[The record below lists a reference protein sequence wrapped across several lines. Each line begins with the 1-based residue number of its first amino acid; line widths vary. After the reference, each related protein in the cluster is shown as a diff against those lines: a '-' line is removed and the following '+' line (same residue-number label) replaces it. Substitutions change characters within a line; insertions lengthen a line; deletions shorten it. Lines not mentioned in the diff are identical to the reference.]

1 MRVPDVLIRGFPV
14 EDLDLR
20 AEQARHPVL
29 AMAECL
35 WRQLHQ
41 TARQLDSQVT
51 EAVLTRLT
59 DLARAFATAPLAAMP
74 VEYLTTAIEN
84 RAVGAATIVGRAG
97 PTPRPVDPRPADR
110 CHGRLAARIAL
121 RTDRDGLRTHRGVDW
136 PSCRAAGCGGVAAGL
151 VSRLPRRTSSGVG
164 GRGAAGPEAAGAGP
178 LRGVTIRRW
187 QVGNLEPPR
196 KQRHAAR
203 RIWQQLLEE
212 EGAVVAESSVRNL
225 VARLKAGR
233 RGDGDGHY
241 FPRPSRHYRLTPPGW
256 GSAAHTPPGLGS
268 GSPGPAWV
276 GVGQPTPCLG
286 WGSGQPTPRLGWGSG
301 SPHPAWVGGRAAH
314 TPPGMGVG
322 QPTPRLRWG
331 SGSPHPA
338 WDGVGQATPRLG
350 WGSGAHTP
358 PGMGVGQP
366 TPRLRWGSGSPHPAW
381 DGSRAAHTPPGT
393 GAGHPRPSAD
403 RARTATLR
411 PRPSRGQS

>member
-1 MRVPDVLIRGFPV
+1 MRDTLA
-14 EDLDLR
+14 R
-20 AEQARHPVL
+20 AEHLRRL
-29 AMAECL
+29 L
-35 WRQLHQ
+35 LH
-41 TARQLDSQVT
+41 TARRLDSQVT

-97 PTPRPVDPRPADR
+97 PTLRPVDPRPADR
-110 CHGRLAARIAL
+110 CDGRTRRSNRAAHGQ
-121 RTDRDGLRTHRGVDW
+121 GLRTHRGVDW

-241 FPRPSRHYRLTPPGW
+241 FPPAQQALPTHPRPRG
-256 GSAAHTPPGLGS
+256 
-268 GSPGPAWV
+268 
-276 GVGQPTPCLG
+276 
-286 WGSGQPTPRLGWGSG
+286 GWGSG

-314 TPPGMGVG
+314 TPPGLGVG
-322 QPTPRLRWG
+322 QPTPRLGWG

-338 WDGVGQATPRLG
+338 
-350 WGSGAHTP
+350 
-358 PGMGVGQP
+358 
-366 TPRLRWGSGSPHPAW
+366 
-381 DGSRAAHTPPGT
+381 
-393 GAGHPRPSAD
+393 
-403 RARTATLR
+403 
-411 PRPSRGQS
+411 